1 MLILRF
7 SFFKKIHNKILLVGG
22 DFTVIERYSLPEMKN
37 IWESENRFQ
46 KWLDIEIAACEA
58 LNQMGQVPD
67 VALQI
72 IKQKAQFNVARIDEI
87 EAVTNHDVIAFL
99 TCVAEYVG
107 EDSRY
112 IHMGLTS
119 SDVLDTT
126 LSIQMKEAGELLLK
140 RLEELRSVLLE
151 KAKTHRNSVMIGRTH
166 GIHAEPITF
175 GLKMLLWL
183 AENDR
188 NIKRLKDAIET
199 ISVGKIS
206 GAVGTYANID
216 PQVEAY
222 VCNKLGLKPAE
233 VSTQVLQRDRHA
245 DYMSTLA
252 VIASSLDKFATEL
265 RNLQRTD
272 ILEVEEMFAKGQK
285 GSSAMPHKR
294 NPITSERVAGL
305 ARVIRG
311 NALAALEN
319 VALWHE
325 RDITHSSVERVV
337 VPDSTILLDYMLAKF
352 INVMKNLLVY
362 PENMMKNVNKTHGII
377 FSQRVL
383 LALVGK
389 GITREQAYAIVQR
402 NALQAWNNGENFR
415 DLIEADQEVAE
426 FLTKDEINGL
436 FNFDYHLK
444 YVDTVYARFGL

>member
-1 MLILRF
+1 M
-7 SFFKKIHNKILLVGG
+7 
-22 DFTVIERYSLPEMKN
+22 IERYSLPEMKN